1 VTGLPRARGL
11 GLIVVALGLLA
22 AESGLVTGDVN
33 ASTSNA
39 STFSATALY
48 SPTAPAAAP
57 LGHTAS
63 VTWTASSPQNGNGYV
78 VSGANIGSSSA
89 TACPAAAASYAFVA
103 GTAATSLTDS
113 TSLAGGTDGTYVCYL
128 VRSGFSSAAPGTWV
142 ADPGWTSADVLPTG
156 KTAIGFFAT
165 SVTFANGGTGGR
177 LDTGDTIVITFDQAV
192 NTSGLTVSQVCAA
205 VASKTVYVGAG
216 TGVAT
221 CPTTATVGTLTGV
234 QLSSTLSVD
243 GAFAVTSAV
252 WTNSSRT
259 LTVTLG
265 AQNMGLVAISVA
277 AGTTTYAP
285 AALTSSSGA
294 AAICTTAICKPTTTT
309 VP

>member
-1 VTGLPRARGL
+1 VIVPRVRGA
-11 GLIVVALGLLA
+11 ALGLLA
-22 AESGLVTGDVN
+22 LGMLGAGTGRATADVN

-63 VTWTASSPQNGNGYV
+63 VTWTASSPQNGNGYI
-78 VSGANIGSSSA
+78 VSGANIGSSSG

-128 VRSGFSSAAPGTWV
+128 LRTWV
-142 ADPGWTSADVLPTG
+142 ADPGWTSADALPTA

-165 SVTFANGGTGGR
+165 SVTLANGGTGGR

-221 CPTTATVGTLTGV
+221 CPTTATVGTLTGI

-265 AQNMGLVAISVA
+265 AQNMGALAISVA
-277 AGTTTYAP
+277 AGTTTYTP